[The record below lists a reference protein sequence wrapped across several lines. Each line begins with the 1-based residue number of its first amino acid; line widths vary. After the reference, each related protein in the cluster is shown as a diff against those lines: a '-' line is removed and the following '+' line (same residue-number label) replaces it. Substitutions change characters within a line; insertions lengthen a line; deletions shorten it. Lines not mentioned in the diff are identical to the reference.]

1 MKNNKEVKTRFEMG
15 WNMTV
20 GETAQMFT
28 AHEKRLQ
35 RGRKV
40 NDPLRRKQDR
50 VICHGFLYLNQL
62 KEKRIN

>member
-1 MKNNKEVKTRFEMG
+1 MKNDKEVKMRFEMG

-40 NDPLRRKQDR
+40 NDPLRRKQDK
-50 VICHGFLYLNQL
+50 V
-62 KEKRIN
+62 

>member
-1 MKNNKEVKTRFEMG
+1 
-15 WNMTV
+15 MTV

-40 NDPLRRKQDR
+40 NDPLRRKQDK
-50 VICHGFLYLNQL
+50 V
-62 KEKRIN
+62 